1 MCGQVG
7 IVMKGKAGLFKAE
20 EDAFYQLLF
29 ADTIRGEDSTGIIA
43 IERDGTLSIAKEAT
57 QAAWFIP
64 QFRESVVGKRMF
76 NSGKALIGHNRKQ
89 TVGKV
94 ADDTAHPF
102 VVDETFALVHNGTLY
117 SHEKLAKNCKVDS
130 EALAIHLKKA
140 LDHVDYIAALNEAIP
155 DIWGAYAVSFYN
167 QDTHKVHLLRN
178 KERPL
183 AYLETDKAWFI
194 ASEGALLWWILGRN
208 GLINDKSKIEY
219 VPEDVLVSFDLETNT
234 CVQEKLAPKKATAP
248 TTKVTVTGGKTS
260 NKKPTYTAVS
270 TETEELSKNQ
280 FKRFRKKMLGSRI
293 QFWADDYVEVNFP
306 LSEIDGETLFTLMGE
321 CDDCKYDHII
331 ITTPT
336 DKVATNFA
344 KGMDM
349 IDCRWMGRVDN
360 ILFDQRSGKLS
371 IYVSECKPLPFSFK
385 PKQYDD
391 TPIVIDAEYIR
402 KKLDEQDKRAT
413 ALALV

>member
-43 IERDGTLSIAKEAT
+43 VERDGTFSIAKEAT

-76 NSGKALIGHNRKQ
+76 TTGKAMIGHNRKQ

-117 SHEKLAKNCKVDS
+117 SHDKLAPNCKVDS
-130 EALAIHLKKA
+130 EALAIYLKKA
-140 LDHVDYIAALNEAIP
+140 MEEDDYITALNLAIP

-167 QDTHKVHLLRN
+167 QTTNKVHLLRN

-183 AYLETDKAWFI
+183 AYLETDKAWFV

-219 VPEDVLVSFDLETNT
+219 VPEDVLVSFDLDANT
-234 CVQEKLAPKKATAP
+234 CVQEKLTPKKAIAP
-248 TTKVTVTGGKTS
+248 TPKVTGTGVKTTT
-260 NKKPTYTAVS
+260 KKPTYTAVS
-270 TETEELSKNQ
+270 KDTEELSKNQ

-293 QFWADDYVEVNFP
+293 QFWADDYVEANFP
-306 LSEIDGETLFTLMGE
+306 LLESDGETLFTLMGE
-321 CDDCKYDHII
+321 CDDCKYDHIV
-331 ITTPT
+331 ITSPT
-336 DKVATNFA
+336 SKVHTNCA
-344 KGMDM
+344 HGIDM
-349 IDCRWMGRVDN
+349 VGCRWVGTVHSIDY
-360 ILFDQRSGKLS
+360 DQRAGKLS
-371 IYVSECKPLPFSFK
+371 VFVSECKPLPFSFK
-385 PKQYDD
+385 AK
-391 TPIVIDAEYIR
+391 PIEDMKIVDAEYIKR
-402 KKLDEQDKRAT
+402 KLDEKDKRET